1 VNKIFL
7 FFALFNSGCGFFIAG
22 QMMDK
27 LIEMQK
33 IKLAHEKEMRLQV
46 FTIEGQI
53 EKSESIT
60 KKIEVPTPVQSNN
73 KIEVKSIPQSVE
85 KSFFIVKFVDGREKE
100 FCNIPSK
107 PLNVGENYI
116 IRYNGMNEIIDIDKI
131 EK

>member
-1 VNKIFL
+1 MNKIFV

-33 IKLAHEKEMRLQV
+33 IQLAHEKETRLQV

-60 KKIEVPTPVQSNN
+60 KKIEVPTPVQSND
-73 KIEVKSIPQSVE
+73 KIEKKYTE

-107 PLNVGENYI
+107 PLNVGENYV

>member
-1 VNKIFL
+1 MNKIFL

-33 IKLAHEKEMRLQV
+33 IQLAHEKEMRLQV

-60 KKIEVPTPVQSNN
+60 KKIEVPTPVQSND
-73 KIEVKSIPQSVE
+73 KIEKKYTE

-107 PLNVGENYI
+107 PLNVGENYV